1 MEGVGE
7 MPKEYID
14 YSSGVP
20 VYLSLVTINEYPIHW
35 HNAIEIL
42 YVLEGKI
49 QVSIDT
55 GTYDIE
61 ANELEII
68 NVDEAH
74 RIYSKD
80 GNNKVLIFHI
90 DPYFFEKYYSD
101 IENMFFYTNTSDEG
115 AQESEEY
122 DELRTF
128 LSIIL
133 CELVQKSDNFDEEIE
148 DTLVKLLY
156 HLINNFHYL
165 KHEQQELRDN
175 DEQLERYHRIA
186 KYIYNNYDSNIT
198 LQDIANKEFLST
210 HYLSHEIKYALGYS
224 FTDIVNLTRVEASI
238 KLLLDTDKT
247 ISDISEEV
255 GFSHI
260 RYFNKH
266 FKTYYKT
273 TPLNYRKKYKVDEE
287 THEKMKK
294 FQELPLL
301 ESLQYVNYYLEDY
314 DRFNFEDKIH
324 KLNIDISKEEGEFQK
339 GFKRVVNLGDAFD
352 LLIEDNKDILEE
364 LQEEIGFQY
373 GRLVNV
379 FSTDMG
385 IFAGA
390 IFHNW
395 SRVKA
400 VLEYLYDLGMGA
412 IIVLDTKGFEKE
424 DFVGTLN
431 SFLNFFGDL
440 ETGYFEK
447 LVFQFSHS
455 SPKDF
460 RDTAEQIIVEEHSL
474 QLINETYN
482 TEYSIDFIY
491 DTAYMLPFII
501 ENERKGNGVLDH
513 LRAFDVLD
521 RQVNLTNEV
530 FFGYPGIVNDKGI
543 RKSSFY
549 AFYLLN
555 KLGETLV
562 SKGEGYIVTKSEGEY
577 QILLY
582 SHNQHIGNLIELKS
596 FSKLRGLRNST
607 EKKYSINLLQIPS
620 ATRITTYA
628 IDEEVGSSYNYWL
641 DMGKPK
647 RLSKEEKE
655 ILHKA
660 SFPKI
665 SFKFAKKSTV
675 LNLQTKLTGYG
686 AVLIVIKEVKRPLG

>member
-1 MEGVGE
+1 

-14 YSSGVP
+14 YSSGIP
-20 VYLSLVTINEYPIHW
+20 VYVSLVNLKEYPIHW

-49 QVSIDT
+49 DVSVDT
-55 GTYDIE
+55 GTYE
-61 ANELEII
+61 LEENELEII

-74 RIYSKD
+74 RIHSKD
-80 GNNKVLIFHI
+80 GKNKVLIFHI

-101 IENMFFYTNTSDEG
+101 IQNMFFYTNSTEAG

-133 CELVQKSDNFDEEIE
+133 CELVQKSDNYDEEIE

-156 HLINNFHYL
+156 HLINSFHYL
-165 KHEQQELRDN
+165 KHEQEELRDN
-175 DEQLERYHRIA
+175 DEQIERYHRIA

-198 LQDIANKEFLST
+198 LQDIADKEFLST

-266 FKTYYKT
+266 FKTHYKT
-273 TPLNYRKKYKVDEE
+273 TPLNYRKKYKVDE
-287 THEKMKK
+287 TTYEKLKR
-294 FQELPLL
+294 FEEFPLS
-301 ESLQYVNYYLEDY
+301 ESLEYVNYYLEDY

-324 KLNIDISKEEGEFQK
+324 KLNFDLSSDEGEFIK
-339 GFKRVVNLGDAFD
+339 NFKKILNLGDAFD

-364 LQEEIGFQY
+364 LQEEVGFEY

-385 IFAGA
+385 IFAGSS
-390 IFHNW
+390 FHNW

-400 VLEYLYDLGMGA
+400 VLEYINDLGMGS
-412 IIVLDTKGFEKE
+412 IIVLDTKNFEKE
-424 DFVGTLN
+424 DFIYTLN
-431 SFLNFFGDL
+431 SFLHFFGDL
-440 ETGYFEK
+440 ETGYFDN
-447 LVFQFSHS
+447 LVFQFSDS
-455 SPKDF
+455 SSKES
-460 RDTAEQIIVEEHSL
+460 REEAEEIIVKGYNLQIIK
-474 QLINETYN
+474 ETYN
-482 TEYSIDFIY
+482 ISYTIDSIY

-501 ENERKGNGVLDH
+501 ENERKGKGTIDY

-549 AFYLLN
+549 AYYLLN

-562 SKGEGYIVTKSEGEY
+562 AKGEGYVVTKGEGEY

-582 SHNQHIGNLIELKS
+582 SYNEHIDSLIELKS

-620 ATRITTYA
+620 STRITTYA
-628 IDEEVGSSYNYWL
+628 IDEEVGSSFNYWL

-647 RLSKEEKE
+647 RLNKEEKE

-665 SFKFAKKSTV
+665 NFKFAKKSTV

-686 AVLIVIKEVKRPLG
+686 AVLIIIKEVKRTLG